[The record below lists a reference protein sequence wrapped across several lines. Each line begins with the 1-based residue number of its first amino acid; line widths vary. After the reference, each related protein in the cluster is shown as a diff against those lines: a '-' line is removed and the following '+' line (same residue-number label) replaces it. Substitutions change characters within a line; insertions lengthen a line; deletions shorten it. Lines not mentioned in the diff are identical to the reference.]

1 MSVDS
6 SLLLSLFDCSLFV
19 PVTPFE
25 TILDTRRSLEL
36 ETKTT
41 ETTTWKKTLIGVDT
55 MRDET
60 SLSEVI
66 PRRIAPPSERGR
78 GDDWFILFD
87 AIREKPLFVPPGTFR
102 CQRQQM
108 HTTKAHS
115 VQSWLIICIVADT
128 LPLALN
134 IK

>member
-25 TILDTRRSLEL
+25 IILDTRKSLEV

-87 AIREKPLFVPPGTFR
+87 AIREKPLFVPPGTFC
-102 CQRQQM
+102 CQRRN
-108 HTTKAHS
+108 AHNQNTFS
-115 VQSWLIICIVADT
+115 SE
-128 LPLALN
+128 LANNLHCS
-134 IK
+134 